1 MMVAQ
6 RTAQTYRFE
15 RWRALASGILEA
27 AGGTF
32 LLLIAVRWFHAGD
45 NAKALVAA
53 GGSFGL
59 MLGPW
64 VVAKVETLRWRT
76 SIAAARLM
84 WFGSGWLVLMTLWPV
99 LPVFVVGAII
109 AMTTASA
116 AIPLMTQIYQENYPE
131 RERGKLFSRAFM
143 IRIAASIVF
152 SALAGFVLSEQSAE
166 LRWILTHVFGLPE
179 SLVAEWRGDMKYF
192 PYLLLTFALAFV
204 FAGICVSRIP
214 SQPLTASGGTHPFR
228 ALRFVREDALF
239 RRTLVMWMIMGFA
252 NLMIGPLR
260 VDYLANTRH
269 GLTWNGQPLS
279 TVQIALLVGV
289 IPNLAR
295 LVMSPLWGWLFDRMN
310 FFVLRILLNT
320 GFALGMLSFFGGD
333 HLAWLIVGA
342 IIYGISNAGGDV
354 AWSLWVTKFAPPERV
369 ADYMSVHTCFT
380 GLRGVLAP
388 LVAFQLAQH
397 FSVAAISWLGA
408 IMIFIATMILIPEI
422 KAGRNAKSAAA
433 LTEEVSD

>member
-1 MMVAQ
+1 MTDA
-6 RTAQTYRFE
+6 RCTAATYRFE
-15 RWRALASGILEA
+15 RWRALAAGILEA

-32 LLLIAVRWFHAGD
+32 LLLIAVRWFDAGE

-76 SIAAARLM
+76 SLAAARLM
-84 WFGSGWLVLMTLWPV
+84 WFGASWLVLMTLWPI
-99 LPVFVVGAII
+99 LPVFVIGSII

-143 IRIAASIVF
+143 IRIASAAAF
-152 SALAGFVLSEQSAE
+152 SEIAGRLLSGHMERFRWLLVLFAFAFAFAGFCIA
-166 LRWILTHVFGLPE
+166 
-179 SLVAEWRGDMKYF
+179 
-192 PYLLLTFALAFV
+192 
-204 FAGICVSRIP
+204 RIP

-228 ALRFVREDALF
+228 ALRFVRDDALF

-260 VDYLANTRH
+260 VDYLANTKH
-269 GLTWNGQPLS
+269 GLTWNGQPLT

-295 LVMSPLWGWLFDRMN
+295 LVMSPVWGWLFDRMN
-310 FFVLRILLNT
+310 FFVLRILLNV
-320 GFALGMLSFFGGD
+320 GFALGMLSFFGGN
-333 HLAWLIVGA
+333 HFAWLISGA

-369 ADYMSVHTCFT
+369 ADYMSVHVCFT

-388 LVAFQLAQH
+388 VVAFQLAQH
-397 FSVAAISWLGA
+397 LSVSAISWLGA
-408 IMIFIATMILIPEI
+408 GMIFIATLILIPEI
-422 KAGRNAKSAAA
+422 KAGQGAKPAAA